1 MWNMPLAVAEFVS
14 ATLSFVLVRFM
25 LKPYLYTGENR
36 YVGLPFGFTFLGL
49 SYLFM
54 GLAFSLSN
62 YEFVEDVK
70 WLQLFTEAYA
80 FAFLAMTYYFSQ
92 KKARQ
97 RTRLWWEFI
106 FSALIVGLIATYF
119 LILEPSSPI
128 FTLPNYNVADRY
140 ISVFDIVLASYVCL
154 HTLRSHA
161 SRPDPKT
168 ILAPLGYIL
177 LAFGEYSSL
186 IWSLDSS
193 YSALAG
199 AYIIRLAGLAVFAW
213 ISYKAFFSRGSK

>member
-1 MWNMPLAVAEFVS
+1 MSNIALALAEFVS
-14 ATLSFVLVRFM
+14 AALSFVLVRFM

-36 YVGLPFGFTFLGL
+36 YVGLPFGFNFLGV

-54 GLAFSLSN
+54 GLAFSLSS
-62 YEFVEDVK
+62 YPFSEELK

-80 FAFLAMTYYFSQ
+80 FAFLAMTYYFSN
-92 KKARQ
+92 KTAGH
-97 RTRLWWEFI
+97 RTRLWSEFT
-106 FSALIVGLIATYF
+106 FSALIIGLIITYF

-128 FTLPNYNVADRY
+128 FTLPNYNVANEY
-140 ISVFDIVLASYVCL
+140 VSVLDIILASYVCIY
-154 HTLRSHA
+154 TLRSHA
-161 SRPDPKT
+161 LSANPET
-168 ILAPLGYIL
+168 VLAPLGYIL

-199 AYIIRLAGLAVFAW
+199 AYVIRLAGLVVFLW
-213 ISYKAFFSRGSK
+213 IAFKVFLSRGSE